1 MCSSRL
7 PCLSS
12 TQHVRG
18 WRKAIAIAQ
27 SDMADWVPFHQQ
39 EALTTRLAN
48 ILEEYPVGVG
58 SLREFV
64 QNADDAGAVGEEEA
78 RRHSVEGHVDVGAW
92 LTSDVDG
99 GHYSGNGLGGKT
111 S

>member
-1 MCSSRL
+1 MV
-7 PCLSS
+7 
-12 TQHVRG
+12 H
-18 WRKAIAIAQ
+18 KAVFGNA
-27 SDMADWVPFHQQ
+27 PH
-39 EALTTRLAN
+39 
-48 ILEEYPVGVG
+48 
-58 SLREFV
+58 
-64 QNADDAGAVGEEEA
+64 ADDAGAVGEEEA